1 VTPQLA
7 RLFKLP
13 VEQGLLVQSVDKNS
27 AADKAGIK
35 VGKSKVIV
43 GGVSYVI
50 GGDIIV
56 GFNGAPISTYEQL
69 RDAISQLKPGDKA
82 KIQIFRDG
90 SKKTV
95 TVTLGQ
101 APR

>member
-1 VTPQLA
+1 
-7 RLFKLP
+7 
-13 VEQGLLVQSVDKNS
+13 
-27 AADKAGIK
+27 
-35 VGKSKVIV
+35 VIV

-56 GFNGAPISTYEQL
+56 GFNGLPISTYEQL
-69 RDAISQLKPGDKA
+69 RDGISRLKPGDKA
-82 KIQIFRDG
+82 KIELYRDG

-101 APR
+101 APK